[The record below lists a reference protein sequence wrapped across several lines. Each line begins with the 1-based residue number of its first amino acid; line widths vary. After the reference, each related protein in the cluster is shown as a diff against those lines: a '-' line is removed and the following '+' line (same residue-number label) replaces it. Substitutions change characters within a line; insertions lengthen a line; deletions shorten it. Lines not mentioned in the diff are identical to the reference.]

1 MKQAAGRNPGSATAG
16 VLHLPMATALAA
28 LALAGLGLLGIGRY
42 WTAKVGIQ
50 LDLDRCTGEAALEL
64 RDRILSLE
72 AGNRRIEALRAGV
85 AAALATGNAPVLEAA
100 KTALSIAARAQDLQL
115 LDWRRRQV
123 GWLVRAECGGV
134 KSSPPLPEIPL
145 SRPPPDPLG
154 ERPLS
159 WRGPPLRLFSIRAA
173 RARRSSASFVFR
185 PQETP
190 ESAWTASWR
199 QP

>member
-1 MKQAAGRNPGSATAG
+1 MIQHYTKFIANLNLKIRDPLNLVAEVHHRRDGEEAGAALDGVVAAHPGQAG
-16 VLHLPMATALAA
+16 V
-28 LALAGLGLLGIGRY
+28 GGRLLLI
-42 WTAKVGIQ
+42 
-50 LDLDRCTGEAALEL
+50 
-64 RDRILSLE
+64 RDRAE
-72 AGNRRIEALRAGV
+72 GRAEGTGV
-85 AAALATGNAPVLEAA
+85 PALATGNAPVLEAA
-100 KTALSIAARAQDLQL
+100 KTALSIAARVQDLQL

-173 RARRSSASFVFR
+173 RGRRSSASFVFR